1 MTRGILIGLSVT
13 LCVAGADAPRRIV
26 PLSPNV
32 AEMLYGI
39 GAFSQYGIGAF
50 SQVVGVSDYSAYPP
64 EARKLPSV
72 GGWANPNL
80 EKVAA
85 LRPDLVIVDDA
96 QATLVGDNLNKLG
109 LRVMTVKDHTI
120 QESYGAMAALGQA
133 SGHEAAAAKLIAATR
148 EGLERV
154 ARQTA
159 ALAKPSVVLIVDR
172 TPGTL
177 RELYTATSGGY
188 LAELVQIAGG
198 RMAIAAVPGG
208 YGKLSPEDLLAANP
222 DWILDFIP
230 ANSGG
235 AGGGPGGRLAGDPLQ
250 AWSGMPEL
258 KAVRNHQIR
267 VVSEDYVVHSSQRM
281 VETAQLFARLIHPGL
296 K

>member
-1 MTRGILIGLSVT
+1 MTRTILIGLSVA
-13 LCVAGADAPRRIV
+13 LCAAGADAPRRIV

-39 GAFSQYGIGAF
+39 GAFSQ
-50 SQVVGVSDYSAYPP
+50 VVGVSDYSTYPP

-80 EKVAA
+80 EKVAV

-96 QATLVGDNLNKLG
+96 QAALVGDNLNKLG

-120 QESYGAMAALGQA
+120 QDSYGAMAALGQA
-133 SGHEAAAAKLIAATR
+133 SGHEAGAAKLIAATR

-159 ALAKPSVVLIVDR
+159 ALAKPAVVLIIDR

-177 RELYTATSGGY
+177 RELYTATAGGY
-188 LAELVQIAGG
+188 LGELVQIAGG
-198 RMAIAAVPGG
+198 RMAAAAVPGG
-208 YGKLSPEDLLAANP
+208 YGKLSAEDLLAANP
-222 DWILDFIP
+222 DWILEFIP
-230 ANSGG
+230 ATGGG
-235 AGGGPGGRLAGDPLQ
+235 AGGGPGPGSRLTGDPLQ
-250 AWSGMPEL
+250 AWSEMPEL
-258 KAVRNHQIR
+258 KAVRNHQVR
-267 VVSEDYVVHSSQRM
+267 VVTEDYVVHSSQRM
-281 VETAQLFARLIHPGL
+281 VETAQLFARLLHPGL